1 MERFT
6 DAGAIF
12 RSHPELRTTDELV
25 DAVLRVV
32 A

>member
-1 MERFT
+1 MEHFT

-12 RSHPELRTTDELV
+12 RSHPELRAAPGLV
-25 DAVLRVV
+25 DAVMRAV